1 MAIYAIGD
9 IQGCYS
15 ELRSLLDVIQF
26 DPVHDQLWLAGDL
39 VNRGPHSLETL
50 RFIKG
55 LGDSAVSVLGNHDLH
70 LIATVVSNNKIG
82 KKDTLGP
89 ILQAADCEELIDWLR
104 HQHLF
109 YHNDQY
115 CMLHAGLPPQWD
127 FKQTKTMAR
136 SVEQVLR
143 GKDYRRFFRSMYG
156 NKPTIWREDLP
167 KAEKLRFAVN
177 CFTRLRYCTA
187 DGELDF
193 HQKGPPGTQGPN
205 LMPWFT
211 VPGRKSQNMK
221 IIFGHW
227 STLGLCDEHNVYSID
242 TGCLWGG
249 QLTALK
255 LDQPPQRFS
264 VDCQCTQKPG
274 QTPINSA

>member
-9 IQGCYS
+9 IQGCYD
-15 ELRSLLDVIQF
+15 ELRRLLDTLKF
-26 DPVHDQLWLAGDL
+26 DPGRDQLWLAGDL

-70 LIATVVSNNKIG
+70 LIATVVSLSKAG

-89 ILQAADCEELIDWLR
+89 ILRAADCEELIDWLR
-104 HQHLF
+104 RQRLF
-109 YHNDQY
+109 YFNEQF

-127 FKQTKTMAR
+127 FQQTKAMAAE
-136 SVEQVLR
+136 VEQAIQ
-143 GKDYRRFFRSMYG
+143 GEDYQRFFRTMYG
-156 NKPTIWREDLP
+156 NKPTVWQDDFP
-167 KAEKLRFAVN
+167 KTEKLRFAVN
-177 CFTRLRYCTA
+177 CFTRLRYCTP

-193 HQKGPPGTQGPN
+193 HQKGAPGSQGPN
-205 LMPWFT
+205 LVPWYA
-211 VPGRKSQNMK
+211 VPGRKSLDMR

-227 STLGLCDEHNVYSID
+227 STLGFYAGYNVYSID

-255 LDQPPQRFS
+255 LDDENPRRIS
-264 VDCQCTQKPG
+264 VDCRCSQDPM
-274 QTPINSA
+274 AE